1 MLQYARASHVV
12 NKIPTMVS
20 NWCSCA
26 DTEYILAEGKRHEEH
41 KSIYV
46 YIYIYTHVYVYIYMY
61 IRHVRSVFADGHPT
75 RYEEN

>member
-12 NKIPTMVS
+12 NKILTMVS

-26 DTEYILAEGKRHEEH
+26 DTEYVLAEGKRHEEH
-41 KSIYV
+41 KNIFV
-46 YIYIYTHVYVYIYMY
+46 YIYIYMY
-61 IRHVRSVFADGHPT
+61 IRHVRSVFANGHPT